1 MDINRGLIVV
11 RPRQP
16 FVDWLNGY
24 EEPGDKTSL
33 DTNPNGSRGTGHS
46 MQIID
51 DYRRREG
58 GYRHHERPDHLL
70 RHVRHHHHQGGEF
83 RCPHP

>member
-33 DTNPNGSRGTGHS
+33 DANPNGSRGTGCS
-46 MQIID
+46 MRNID
-51 DYRRREG
+51 D
-58 GYRHHERPDHLL
+58 
-70 RHVRHHHHQGGEF
+70 
-83 RCPHP
+83 